1 MVNSP
6 FTIHHS
12 LLLKMK
18 ILIVCSKNSGNI
30 APFIV
35 EQVDSLIKAGFLM
48 DYFTIESK
56 CWKGYL
62 KSRKS
67 LLSKIKEFKP
77 DLIHAHYG
85 LSGLLANL
93 QRRVP
98 VVTTYHGSDIN
109 DRRVYPFSRLCMM
122 VSKQNIFVSKNIAF
136 KSLKRDL
143 KNRKN
148 YSLIPCGVDIN
159 LFVPMDKE
167 SEFTTFATEK
177 SITYTKG
184 TEVKPGFVTLNA
196 PAATLQ
202 KLDQTVLDE
211 LQTKLQELGGA
222 HNKSIE
228 TAKETK
234 VGAAPNY
241 EEQKRKIRKR
251 AAWLAERYAR
261 QRTRESRLLCD
272 DCGFDPQSRT
282 LGTGV
287 KPRSILD
294 VHHKNPLDEGV
305 RVTTL
310 SDFCLLCPN
319 CHRFAHALARSS
331 AVSIRAG

>member
-167 SEFTTFATEK
+167 KAR
-177 SITYTKG
+177 
-184 TEVKPGFVTLNA
+184 
-196 PAATLQ
+196 Q
-202 KLDQTVLDE
+202 KLKLDVGKQYVLFAGSFANGVKNPALAMEAAALIPEITLLE
-211 LQTKLQELGGA
+211 LKGYTREEVSLLMNAVDAVLMTSFTEGSPQFIKESMACNCPVVSVPVGDVQEEIEGVAGCYITSYEPDDVVKKIKLALDFSQRTNG
-222 HNKSIE
+222 
-228 TAKETK
+228 
-234 VGAAPNY
+234 
-241 EEQKRKIRKR
+241 
-251 AAWLAERYAR
+251 R
-261 QRTRESRLLCD
+261 QRILERELNLE
-272 DCGFDPQSRT
+272 T
-282 LGTGV
+282 V
-287 KPRSILD
+287 AKKI
-294 VHHKNPLDEGV
+294 
-305 RVTTL
+305 
-310 SDFCLLCPN
+310 
-319 CHRFAHALARSS
+319 
-331 AVSIRAG
+331 AGIYRKVISLQ